1 MAAAGAP
8 VAHEETVHGAGHEH
22 PSDWFYIKVAI
33 FLAIL
38 TAIEVALFYVEDDLG
53 TSVTIPALLGL
64 MVVKFGIV
72 AALFM
77 HLRFDSRMFSRL
89 FLAGLFLAVGVYLA
103 TMTSMQLFG
112 DDTTSELPE
121 SMPALVG

>member
-1 MAAAGAP
+1 MAATGAP

-22 PSDWFYIKVAI
+22 PSDWFYIKTAL
-33 FLAIL
+33 FLALL

-53 TSVTIPALLGL
+53 TSVTIPLLLGL

-77 HLRFDSRMFSRL
+77 HLRFDSRLFTRL
-89 FLAGLFLAVGVYLA
+89 FVAGLVLAIGVYLA
-103 TMTSMQLFG
+103 MLTSMQFFG
-112 DDTTSELPE
+112 DDRTSELPGAL
-121 SMPALVG
+121 PALVG

>member
-1 MAAAGAP
+1 MAGAAAP

-22 PSDWFYIKVAI
+22 PSDWFYIKVALV
-33 FLAIL
+33 LAFL
-38 TAIEVALFYVEDDLG
+38 TAIEVGLFYVEDDLG

-77 HLRFDSRMFSRL
+77 HLRFDSRLFTRL
-89 FLAGLFLAVGVYLA
+89 FLAGLILAVIVYLIFL
-103 TMTSMQLFG
+103 TSMQHFG
-112 DDTTSELPE
+112 DDKVSELPE
-121 SMPALVG
+121 ALPALVG